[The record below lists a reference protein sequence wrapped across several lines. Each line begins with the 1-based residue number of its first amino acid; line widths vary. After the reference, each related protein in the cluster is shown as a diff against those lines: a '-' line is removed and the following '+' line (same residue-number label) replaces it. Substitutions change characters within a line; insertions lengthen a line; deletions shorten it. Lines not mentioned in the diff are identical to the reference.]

1 YITGDFAPDSL
12 ADLLERY
19 VASLPAAGRR
29 EHPREMG
36 YRYTPGDKEI
46 RFTAEMSTPQS
57 VVYTFRHAALPY
69 TMENI
74 VSARAFGQIYKSRL
88 LAELREKRGWTYS
101 INSHCSVV
109 PDMNGIDG
117 PTFLLPVYVKVPDGK
132 ENETSRIVDDILAG
146 IATDGVTAEELGR
159 VRENALRD
167 NNEAETDNSYWLAV
181 LKVFDRD
188 GVDYPAEYTDAF
200 RALTPEAIRKFA
212 SESILP
218 SSRMKIIMTPATS
231 AESSAN

>member
-1 YITGDFAPDSL
+1 
-12 ADLLERY
+12 
-19 VASLPAAGRR
+19 
-29 EHPREMG
+29 M
-36 YRYTPGDKEI
+36 
-46 RFTAEMSTPQS
+46 
-57 VVYTFRHAALPY
+57 
-69 TMENI
+69 
-74 VSARAFGQIYKSRL
+74 
-88 LAELREKRGWTYS
+88 
-101 INSHCSVV
+101 
-109 PDMNGIDG
+109 
-117 PTFLLPVYVKVPDGK
+117 KVPDGK

-146 IATDGVTAEELGR
+146 IATDGVTAEELGK